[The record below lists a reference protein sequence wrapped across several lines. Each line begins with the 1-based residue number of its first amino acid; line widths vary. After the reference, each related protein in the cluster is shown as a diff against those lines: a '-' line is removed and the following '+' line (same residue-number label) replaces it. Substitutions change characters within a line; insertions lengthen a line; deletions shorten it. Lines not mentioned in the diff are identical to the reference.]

1 MHTMWKGTISF
12 GLVNIPVKMHAAT
25 ENKDIKLRQLHKKC
39 KTPIKYEKTCPNC
52 GDEEVKSEDI
62 VKAYEYASNKFVV
75 LDDEELEALKKE
87 QEDKAVEIVD
97 FVQLEEIDPIYFEK
111 SYYLSPNE
119 GGSKAYALLR
129 EALTDTGK
137 IGIAKM
143 MIRSKEQLAV
153 IRVYKD
159 AIVVETIHYPD
170 EVRAVGVVP
179 NVPSQE
185 SVGKKELD
193 TAKMLIEQLT
203 TEFEPEK
210 YKDDYRTALMELI
223 EAKKNNKEI
232 EIGGETKTKPDNVVN
247 LMDALQESLDRAK
260 SDKPKTTKPKK
271 KTTTKKKTAAKN
283 TTKNAS
289 KTKKVTS

>member
-25 ENKDIKLRQLHKKC
+25 ENKDIKLRNLHKKC

-52 GDEEVKSEDI
+52 DEDVKNEDI

-97 FVQLEEIDPIYFEK
+97 FVQLEEIDPVYFEK

-170 EVRAVGVVP
+170 EVRAVGDVP

-223 EAKKNNKEI
+223 EAKKNNEEV
-232 EIGGETKTKPDNVVN
+232 EIGGETKAKPDNVVN

-271 KTTTKKKTAAKN
+271 KTTTKKT
-283 TTKNAS
+283 TTK
-289 KTKKVTS
+289 KKKATS